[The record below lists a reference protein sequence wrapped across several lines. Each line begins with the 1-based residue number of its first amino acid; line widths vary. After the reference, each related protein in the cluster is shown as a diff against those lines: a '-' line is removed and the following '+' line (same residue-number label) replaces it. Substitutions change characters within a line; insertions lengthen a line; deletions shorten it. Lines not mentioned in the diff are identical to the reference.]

1 MYLAFFQIHNL
12 CISHLG
18 LAWRCGP
25 RAPGGERGVGL
36 PLIEL
41 AEADLSDAR
50 RAPAHLAAEAAP
62 ENDMQDESEE
72 AAARADG
79 EGEQVPVGDGGVQQA
94 TNQGTRTS
102 RARPL
107 SLQGGPVRAP

>member
-1 MYLAFFQIHNL
+1 MTIGDA
-12 CISHLG
+12 
-18 LAWRCGP
+18 GP
-25 RAPGGERGVGL
+25 YRVGVSTYALSDVDGAPGGELGVGV